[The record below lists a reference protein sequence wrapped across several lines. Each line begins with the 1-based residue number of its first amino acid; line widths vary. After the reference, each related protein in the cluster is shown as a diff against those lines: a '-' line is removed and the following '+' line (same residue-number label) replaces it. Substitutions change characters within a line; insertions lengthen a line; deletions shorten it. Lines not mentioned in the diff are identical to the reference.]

1 MRIHRLFGATA
12 LATVAFLPH
21 AAFSQTQPADCVP
34 GDTRA
39 GCSAATSD
47 GEGEADV
54 ITVTGSRIARA
65 ANLDSANPIVSV
77 TLEQLTNNGNVSLG
91 DALNTLPALGATYS
105 AANSTRFI
113 GTAGLSLLDLRRL
126 GTSRTLVLQNGRRH
140 ITGTP
145 GSFEVD
151 VNTIPVDLVDRI
163 DTVTGGTS
171 AVYGSDAIAGVVN
184 FITKRDFE
192 GFRLR
197 GQGGI
202 SSRGDRG
209 AYSLSAT
216 AGKNFADGRGNIAV
230 NAEYTFQ
237 DVLYNTDRDDLTGAY
252 SGRSQ
257 FNAIENTGPN
267 LNSSAG
273 QLRGSES
280 ALGNGIPDTA
290 FLTGVRN
297 IAISEGGAF
306 IASCP
311 VAAAAGESAAAFAAR
326 RAAACS
332 GIPAPT
338 SANPLAQYGRAFVF
352 QPGGAL
358 VANNCVNDLRFTV
371 SSANCVGGLGSTL
384 RLTGMLQPRIE
395 RFGGNLL
402 AHFDVS
408 DAFRPF
414 VEAKWVRVQ
423 TLQEGQPTFY
433 NNSFSINNPYLSTQA
448 RNLLTSVL
456 APGATTFTAQRFNVD
471 FGGRGEEHRRDTYR
485 IVGGVEGTFNNDW
498 KYEVAVNYG
507 RVETQYS
514 TNGNVLQAQY
524 ARSINAVRNTAGQIV
539 CAVNADAS
547 TANDD
552 PACVPVNLFGDGA
565 VSQAALNY
573 FGYTSTR
580 DEWADQLNA
589 TAYISGNLGQLFE
602 LPGGPIGFA
611 LGGEYRKERA
621 YAAYDPTT
629 AAGLTFLNAIPTF
642 DPPSFESKEAFA
654 EVRVPLLSETFIHE
668 LSLEGAARYSDYS
681 VGDIG
686 GTWTWNL
693 GGVFAPVRD
702 LRLRAGYGS
711 SVRAPTLG
719 NLFTSNVQT
728 FANGLSDPCG
738 QQNINNN
745 PNRARNCAAAGVPT
759 TQTFNGTTEP
769 FTNVAASGISGFNR
783 GNPAL
788 REERSNSFTAGA
800 VFQPSFIPGFT
811 ASVDYYNIRIK
822 DAISSLA
829 GQTIINQCYD
839 NPSGINNEFCAVVF
853 RRPDGTFAGQQ
864 NVNHAGGVVSL
875 PLDGPSFFSQPFNYA
890 KLEASGVDLDLG
902 YRTNLG
908 ADTRLTVR
916 SLVTYVIKR
925 NNFTD
930 IADPS
935 FRTRQLSQVGDP
947 QWRANVQTNLDFGI
961 FDLNYQLQYV
971 GKQTVGNYETQNAF
985 DGRPAQNPDAFPF
998 VYYPEIFYHN
1008 LRINAAVN
1016 DRFRLFG
1023 GVDNITDTLPP
1034 FGQQGTEAGSLWTNT
1049 GRFMY
1054 VGFEAN
1060 F

>member
-1 MRIHRLFGATA
+1 M
-12 LATVAFLPH
+12 
-21 AAFSQTQPADCVP
+21 
-34 GDTRA
+34 
-39 GCSAATSD
+39 
-47 GEGEADV
+47 
-54 ITVTGSRIARA
+54 
-65 ANLDSANPIVSV
+65 
-77 TLEQLTNNGNVSLG
+77 
-91 DALNTLPALGATYS
+91 
-105 AANSTRFI
+105 
-113 GTAGLSLLDLRRL
+113 
-126 GTSRTLVLQNGRRH
+126 
-140 ITGTP
+140 
-145 GSFEVD
+145 
-151 VNTIPVDLVDRI
+151 
-163 DTVTGGTS
+163 
-171 AVYGSDAIAGVVN
+171 
-184 FITKRDFE
+184 
-192 GFRLR
+192 
-197 GQGGI
+197 
-202 SSRGDRG
+202 
-209 AYSLSAT
+209 
-216 AGKNFADGRGNIAV
+216 
-230 NAEYTFQ
+230 
-237 DVLYNTDRDDLTGAY
+237 
-252 SGRSQ
+252 
-257 FNAIENTGPN
+257 
-267 LNSSAG
+267 
-273 QLRGSES
+273 
-280 ALGNGIPDTA
+280 
-290 FLTGVRN
+290 
-297 IAISEGGAF
+297 
-306 IASCP
+306 
-311 VAAAAGESAAAFAAR
+311 
-326 RAAACS
+326 
-332 GIPAPT
+332 
-338 SANPLAQYGRAFVF
+338 
-352 QPGGAL
+352 
-358 VANNCVNDLRFTV
+358 
-371 SSANCVGGLGSTL
+371 
-384 RLTGMLQPRIE
+384 
-395 RFGGNLL
+395 
-402 AHFDVS
+402 
-408 DAFRPF
+408 
-414 VEAKWVRVQ
+414 
-423 TLQEGQPTFY
+423 
-433 NNSFSINNPYLSTQA
+433 
-448 RNLLTSVL
+448 
-456 APGATTFTAQRFNVD
+456 
-471 FGGRGEEHRRDTYR
+471 
-485 IVGGVEGTFNNDW
+485 
-498 KYEVAVNYG
+498 
-507 RVETQYS
+507 
-514 TNGNVLQAQY
+514 
-524 ARSINAVRNTAGQIV
+524 
-539 CAVNADAS
+539 
-547 TANDD
+547 
-552 PACVPVNLFGDGA
+552 PVNLFGDGA

-580 DEWADQLNA
+580 EEWADQLNA
-589 TAYISGNLGQLFE
+589 TAYVSGNLGQLFE
-602 LPGGPIGFA
+602 LPGGPVGFA
-611 LGGEYRKERA
+611 VGGEYRKERA

-642 DPPSFESKEAFA
+642 DPPSFVSKEAFA
-654 EVRVPLLSETFIHE
+654 EVRVPLLSETFVHE

-702 LRLRAGYGS
+702 LRLRVGYGS

-719 NLFTSNVQT
+719 NLFTANVQT

-783 GNPAL
+783 GNPTL

-811 ASVDYYNIRIK
+811 ASVDYYNIRIN

-839 NPSGINNEFCAVVF
+839 NPSGIDNEFCAVVF

-875 PLDGPSFFSQPFNYA
+875 PLAGPSFFSQPFNYA

-902 YRTNLG
+902 YRTNLS

-916 SLVTYVIKR
+916 GLVTYVIKR

-947 QWRANVQTNLDFGI
+947 QWRANIQTNLDFGI

-971 GKQTVGNYETQNAF
+971 GKQTISSYETQNAF
-985 DGRPAQNPDAFPF
+985 DGRPAQNPDANPF

-1008 LRINAAVN
+1008 LRINAAIN